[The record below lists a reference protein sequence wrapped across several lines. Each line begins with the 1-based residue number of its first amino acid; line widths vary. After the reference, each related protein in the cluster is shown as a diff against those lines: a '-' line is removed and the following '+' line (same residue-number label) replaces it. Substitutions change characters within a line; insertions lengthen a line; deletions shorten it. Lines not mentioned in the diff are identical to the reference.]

1 MLNNLVYLHS
11 APWIDFRIRFP
22 SIQEG
27 LLIDIKEYKE
37 VETTTN
43 HTLIKLKWTRREGA
57 NVKVSQ
63 HKIVA
68 PMLSNFIY
76 LYSSL
81 WTNFHIS
88 FPSIED
94 GLLINIEEYAEEL
107 TTINHPL
114 IKFTWTTQEGA
125 IVKVSQQ
132 IVEVNANFVDVCY

>member
-1 MLNNLVYLHS
+1 LHS
-11 APWIDFRIRFP
+11 APWIDFRIPFP

-43 HTLIKLKWTRREGA
+43 HTLIKLKWTRQEGA

-81 WTNFHIS
+81 WTNFYIS